1 QRQTLWRHVTTGE
14 AQLLAVMVALDFDL
28 ESAAA
33 RRKARQFL
41 KEILDESSGGAVRE
55 TEPELIARLDD
66 KQRAQLSQAVAW
78 IASNPPA
85 QFLQNI
91 SGPRAAVT
99 LVEKKVRALKGLRA
113 YRWLAALNYPII
125 IPDQSRQ
132 RFLVRM
138 GWMPRVESTQTG
150 RAMALTR
157 MEELARELGATPTE
171 LDLILSA
178 FCGAAPDAHR
188 EAACCT
194 MAPRCE

>member
-1 QRQTLWRHVTTGE
+1 MDTYSRLDTWETLKGFVLDHAPRLATSLVDSQRQTLWRHVTTGE

-85 QFLQNI
+85 QFLQSI

-99 LVEKKVRALKGLRA
+99 LVE
-113 YRWLAALNYPII
+113 
-125 IPDQSRQ
+125 
-132 RFLVRM
+132 
-138 GWMPRVESTQTG
+138 
-150 RAMALTR
+150 
-157 MEELARELGATPTE
+157 
-171 LDLILSA
+171 
-178 FCGAAPDAHR
+178 
-188 EAACCT
+188 
-194 MAPRCE
+194 